1 MYAYICRFSLT
12 KGIQD
17 SSLKTKTKD
26 SRSWS
31 TFALESWSWP
41 VQSSHIVIK
50 SIGSGRCGRGKL
62 TMHRIRAS
70 ELWWGQSTVR
80 NKNQDYV
87 NFNKWNIVRK
97 ETEIKTQIQNS
108 LKNEKS
114 RFFQIPRKANF
125 TIEPLAAKANK
136 ESM

>member
-1 MYAYICRFSLT
+1 MYAYICRFSFT
-12 KGIQD
+12 KELQD

-26 SRSWS
+26 GIRWS

-41 VQSSHIVIK
+41 VQSSHLVIK
-50 SIGSGRCGRGKL
+50 SIGRGRWGRGKL

-70 ELWWGQSTVR
+70 ELWWGQSTI
-80 NKNQDYV
+80 KNQDCM
-87 NFNKWNIVRK
+87 NFNKWNIVWK
-97 ETEIKTQIQNS
+97 ETEIKTQIQSS